1 MSNCYTDDNLQCT
14 HYTSI
19 GLQIFSKPQDREK
32 FNFNTVENNIHYS
45 LEMNDLIAFV
55 IKAFYNSSNT
65 KSIDPLKKKR
75 RPIIDD
81 IKANT
86 KDWRMPYQYS
96 RYYCN

>member
-1 MSNCYTDDNLQCT
+1 L
-14 HYTSI
+14 
-19 GLQIFSKPQDREK
+19 EK
-32 FNFNTVENNIHYS
+32 
-45 LEMNDLIAFV
+45 NDLIAFV

-86 KDWRMPYQYS
+86 K
-96 RYYCN
+96 N